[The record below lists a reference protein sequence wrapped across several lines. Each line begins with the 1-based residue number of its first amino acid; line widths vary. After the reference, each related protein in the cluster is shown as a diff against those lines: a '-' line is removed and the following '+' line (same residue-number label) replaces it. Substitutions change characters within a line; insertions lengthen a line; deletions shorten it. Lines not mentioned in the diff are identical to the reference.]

1 MDDGYF
7 DERRAATYDDDAEMF
22 DPAVV
27 DPVVSFLVKLSGDG
41 SALEFGIGTGRI
53 ALPLARR
60 GVPVHGVDM
69 SKAMIERLKLKQDG
83 EEIDVTIGD
92 FSTTIVD
99 GSFSLVYLVFN
110 TIMNLTT
117 QTSQVACF
125 RNAAAHLKPG
135 GHFVIEVMVPQ
146 LQRLAKSETLLAYD
160 LSEKHWGVDE
170 YDVVSQGLTSHHA
183 RIVDG
188 NIELFST
195 PFRYVWPAEL
205 DLMAQLAGMT
215 LVERWAGWDQEPFTG
230 VSHSH
235 VSVWVKPN
243 RLKGMSE
250 VFRSDA

>member
-1 MDDGYF
+1 
-7 DERRAATYDDDAEMF
+7 
-22 DPAVV
+22 
-27 DPVVSFLVKLSGDG
+27 LSGDG

-53 ALPLARR
+53 ALPLVRR

-83 EEIDVTIGD
+83 DEVDVTIGD

-125 RNAAAHLKPG
+125 RNAATHLKPG

-146 LQRLAKSETLLAYD
+146 LQRLAKGETLLAYD

-188 NIELFST
+188 NIELFSGLCGGIG
-195 PFRYVWPAEL
+195 E
-205 DLMAQLAGMT
+205 
-215 LVERWAGWDQEPFTG
+215 
-230 VSHSH
+230 
-235 VSVWVKPN
+235 
-243 RLKGMSE
+243 
-250 VFRSDA
+250 